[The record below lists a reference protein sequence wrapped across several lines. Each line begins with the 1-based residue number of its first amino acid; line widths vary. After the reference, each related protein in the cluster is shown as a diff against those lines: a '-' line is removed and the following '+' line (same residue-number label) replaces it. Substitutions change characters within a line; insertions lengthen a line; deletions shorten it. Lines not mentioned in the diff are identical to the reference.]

1 MWWKSN
7 HMSSPCCKFA
17 FSRPSV
23 ASQSTSAIP
32 DKFKCTNLVFCW
44 FFSLTILSWCR
55 FVNRRFGLYINTACG
70 IFFSNFKHLATMTKI
85 RPAVQISL
93 ESLYHHVKLF
103 SQFSGKFVQTN
114 IGNHILHLHSSGTDI
129 LVEGP
134 FFSFRNTK
142 RSYFE
147 VYLIKRS
154 QRNLLKRGRRGNL
167 LKRGGRN
174 LLKRSQRNQSQAKQ
188 RGNRERERGGGRGG
202 ERKARKKR
210 DKLIIPWY
218 GYVGK
223 I

>member
-1 MWWKSN
+1 VIKEQQAFNAHAPSQNFFCKSPDEKVLLRHMWWKSN

-17 FSRPSV
+17 FSSPSV

-70 IFFSNFKHLATMTKI
+70 IFFSNFKNLATMTKI

-134 FFSFRNTK
+134 SLV
-142 RSYFE
+142 RSKAF
-147 VYLIKRS
+147 
-154 QRNLLKRGRRGNL
+154 LKYT
-167 LKRGGRN
+167 
-174 LLKRSQRNQSQAKQ
+174 
-188 RGNRERERGGGRGG
+188 
-202 ERKARKKR
+202 
-210 DKLIIPWY
+210 W
-218 GYVGK
+218 
-223 I
+223 

>member
-17 FSRPSV
+17 FSSPSV

-70 IFFSNFKHLATMTKI
+70 IFFSNFKNLATMTKI

-103 SQFSGKFVQTN
+103 SQFSGKICSDKYWASAN
-114 IGNHILHLHSSGTDI
+114 IG
-129 LVEGP
+129 
-134 FFSFRNTK
+134 
-142 RSYFE
+142 
-147 VYLIKRS
+147 
-154 QRNLLKRGRRGNL
+154 
-167 LKRGGRN
+167 
-174 LLKRSQRNQSQAKQ
+174 
-188 RGNRERERGGGRGG
+188 RERERR
-202 ERKARKKR
+202 EKR
-210 DKLIIPWY
+210 DKLYLLIWVCWEKRWTWKWEMRWNPEWNY
-218 GYVGK
+218 K
-223 I
+223 LKWNLQCKE